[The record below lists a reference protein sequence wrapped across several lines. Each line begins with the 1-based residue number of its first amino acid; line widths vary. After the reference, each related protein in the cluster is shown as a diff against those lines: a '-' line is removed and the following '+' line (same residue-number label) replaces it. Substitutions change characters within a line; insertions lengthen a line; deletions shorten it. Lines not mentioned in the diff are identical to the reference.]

1 MGILRDKTAI
11 VGIGQTEF
19 GKLLPQAE
27 ERLAC
32 EAILAA
38 LDDAGIK
45 PREVDGFCS
54 YTMET
59 TSEVDIARN
68 IGAGDVTF
76 ISQVGYGGG
85 AGCGTVGHAVMA
97 VATGQA
103 NVVVAWRSRKR
114 SARSARIWASGT
126 SQVDEAGRWT
136 RPWGLL
142 RPADEIAMLGRRY
155 MHEYGATRECF
166 AAVALAFRKH
176 ANRNPRAAMYE
187 RTLSHDQ
194 YLNARWVSE
203 PLCLFDCCLETDG
216 ALAAVIV
223 SRERARDCRRQPVYV
238 HALAQGFPAQHQAMT
253 NYFCDDPL
261 RSPSWVCGK
270 QLWRDSEFTPAD
282 VKVAQIYDAFSPL
295 IPLALE
301 GFGFCGRGEAKDFVA
316 DGNIEWPGGRLPLN
330 TSGGSLSEA
339 YVHGFNLIIEGVRQM
354 RGSSHNQVA
363 DAQCCL
369 VASADCVPSSAL
381 MLRR

>member
-1 MGILRDKTAI
+1 MLRDKTAI

-19 GKLLPQAE
+19 GKLLPKSE

-32 EAILAA
+32 EAIMAA
-38 LDDAGIK
+38 LDDAGIA
-45 PREVDGFCS
+45 PREVDGLCS

-59 TSEVDIARN
+59 CSEAEIARN
-68 IGAGDVTF
+68 IGAGEITF
-76 ISQVGYGGG
+76 FSQVGYGGG
-85 AGCGTVGHAVMA
+85 AGCATAGHAVMA

-126 SQVDEAGRWT
+126 AQVADMGRWT

-155 MHEYGATRECF
+155 MHEYGATRDLF
-166 AAVALAFRKH
+166 AAVAMAFRKH
-176 ANRNPRAAMYE
+176 ANRNPLAAMYK
-187 RTLSHDQ
+187 RPLS
-194 YLNARWVSE
+194 YEEYMNARWVSE

-223 SRERARDCRRQPVYV
+223 SRERARDCRQPPVYV
-238 HALAQGFPAQHQAMT
+238 HAAAQGLPIQNQPMT
-253 NYFCDDPL
+253 NYFCEQPL
-261 RSPSWVCGK
+261 RTASWVCGK
-270 QLWRDSEFTPAD
+270 QLWRESEFTPAD
-282 VKVAQIYDAFSPL
+282 VKVAQIYDAFTPL

-301 GFGFCGRGEAKDFVA
+301 GFGFCRPGEAGDFA
-316 DGNIEWPGGRLPLN
+316 AGGNLEWPGGRLPLN

-339 YVHGFNLIIEGVRQM
+339 YIHGFNLITEGVRQM
-354 RGSSHNQVA
+354 RGNSVNQVTG
-363 DAQCCL
+363 AQCCL

-381 MLRR
+381 LLRR